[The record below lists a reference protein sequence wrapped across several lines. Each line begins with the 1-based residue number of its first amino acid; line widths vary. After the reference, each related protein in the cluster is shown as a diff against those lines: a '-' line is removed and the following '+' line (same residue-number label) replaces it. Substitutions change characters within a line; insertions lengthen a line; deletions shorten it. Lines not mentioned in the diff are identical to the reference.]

1 MRKIEYIIVVAVI
14 IFFAV
19 VTYNSYADSQ
29 VRRNN
34 FIEEKYAAEIVEV
47 KFENHLN
54 VIELSDGKTIAL
66 STLNWSN
73 RQMDRF
79 YGKCFSEFLF
89 SGDSLTKNSGDLI
102 LKIKPKNG
110 KIFILDCR

>member
-1 MRKIEYIIVVAVI
+1 MVAAVI

-19 VTYNSYADSQ
+19 IIYNSYADSQ

-34 FIEEKYAAEIVEV
+34 FIEEKYAAEIVDV

-54 VIELSDGKTIAL
+54 VIELSDGRTIAL

-73 RQMDRF
+73 RQMDKF
-79 YGKCFSEFLF
+79 HGKYFSEFLF
-89 SGDSLTKNSGDLI
+89 PGDSLTKKSGDL
-102 LKIKPKNG
+102 LLRIKPRNG
-110 KIFILDCR
+110 ETFILDCR